1 MQFDN
6 KIHRAREAQRR
17 ALGLDQPEV
26 QKARREEERAKL
38 ERGDLFSLLLSSFYM
53 LFLPCV
59 VVLCL
64 LLMAVC
70 LLFGMLPTVLP
81 LLLPILGT
89 AVVLWLLITLL
100 MRHREKSGRRRRDRG
115 DEPKE

>member
-26 QKARREEERAKL
+26 QKARREEERVKL

-100 MRHREKSGRRRRDRG
+100 MRQREKSGRRRKDRG